1 VRPLRLGPT
10 ALDLL
15 ALGLGATLTALAAKR
30 ASETASLS
38 AVVPLLALL
47 FFLGLVALTV
57 AAPHWLVAGA
67 IPVFAAIPMLKVLAT
82 PWIGPLK
89 DAVVIAAAVGA
100 AVLVVQR
107 RNSHEAQRGDRVLLT
122 VIAAFLGLYVL
133 NLGEGFG
140 PTAYNNAW
148 AQGVRLTAEPLLL
161 LVVGLS
167 VSNAQQTYRWAVRSL
182 IATTVACALVG
193 LWQQYVGQ
201 WRLVDMGYEF
211 DVHVRTLNGRLRSF
225 GTLDDSFAYAA
236 FLLFGI
242 VAVVFFLRRSP
253 LAVALLVFLT
263 AGLAVAYVR
272 TSAIILVALAGLWL
286 ARHRHLAAAAFV
298 MVAALVGAV
307 ALLAGQH
314 ASQTQVVQADQNTY
328 LTINGRTSVW
338 KQALGGPSDWLAG
351 RGVGEIGT
359 AAQRASF
366 GVVRAASPTDAPAS
380 DSLSAVDSG
389 YLAAVVDVGVIG
401 LIVLLVLVGRLCWL
415 AARDIGDGL
424 TEGWMA
430 AGLLLVILLDAVT
443 RASFNGFPTAFLGLL
458 IVGVALNAAD
468 EKRHERG
475 LPARA

>member
-15 ALGLGATLTALAAKR
+15 AIGVGATLTALFAKR
-30 ASETASLS
+30 ASEAASLGS
-38 AVVPLLALL
+38 LVPLLALL
-47 FFLGLVALTV
+47 FFLGLVTLTV

-89 DAVVIAAAVGA
+89 DAVTIAAAVGA
-100 AVLVVQR
+100 AILVVRR
-107 RNSHEAQRGDRVLLT
+107 RNGHEGQRGDQVVLIA
-122 VIAAFLGLYVL
+122 VAAFLGLYVL

-140 PTAYNNAW
+140 PNAYNDAW
-148 AQGVRLTAEPLLL
+148 AQGVRLAAEPLML
-161 LVVGLS
+161 LVVGLTL
-167 VSNAQQTYRWAVRSL
+167 SNAQQTYRWAMRSL
-182 IATTVACALVG
+182 IATTLGCALVG

-253 LAVALLVFLT
+253 LAVGLLLFLVG
-263 AGLAVAYVR
+263 GLAVAYVR

-286 ARHRHLAAAAFV
+286 ARHRHHAAAAFV
-298 MVAALVGAV
+298 LVAACAGGI

-314 ASQTQVVQADQNTY
+314 ASQTQVVQAGTNTY

-351 RGVGEIGT
+351 RGVGEVGT

-366 GVVRAASPTDAPAS
+366 GVVRTANPSDAPSS
-380 DSLSAVDSG
+380 DNLAAVDSG

-401 LIVLLVLVGRLCWL
+401 LIVLLALVGRLCWL
-415 AARDIGDGL
+415 ATRDIRDGL
-424 TEGWMA
+424 TEGWVA
-430 AGLLLVILLDAVT
+430 LGLMVVILLDAVT

-458 IVGVALNAAD
+458 VVGVALNAAD
-468 EKRHERG
+468 EERRERG